1 MLKTNKTSLLP
12 HCQINIC
19 CSESFPTIE
28 KQLRNSST
36 IDNMRDVA
44 CEFTNC
50 LSNPLSFI
58 YNYQRILTKAYPL
71 FLALKIIY
79 YDF

>member
-1 MLKTNKTSLLP
+1 
-12 HCQINIC
+12 
-19 CSESFPTIE
+19 
-28 KQLRNSST
+28 
-36 IDNMRDVA
+36 MRDVA

-58 YNYQRILTKAYPL
+58 YNYQRILTKEYPL

>member
-1 MLKTNKTSLLP
+1 
-12 HCQINIC
+12 
-19 CSESFPTIE
+19 
-28 KQLRNSST
+28 
-36 IDNMRDVA
+36 MRDVA

-50 LSNPLSFI
+50 LSNLLSFI
-58 YNYQRILTKAYPL
+58 YNYQRILTKEYPL